1 MALFVFLLKDAILM
15 MISEMGGLHVT
26 RKSIHALAP
35 GRINIIGE
43 HTDYNDG
50 YVLPVTVDR
59 YVQATVSER
68 QGSSIR
74 VFSEEEGT
82 CEFDSQTISRSNNWC
97 DYVKGICWVLKEEKA
112 VLLPGMEV
120 RIISTVPQGSG
131 LSSSAALE
139 VAVLIA
145 MDELLKLGLSEEE
158 KYILARRAENDFVGV
173 KCGVMDQFAA
183 VMGKERHA
191 IFLDTQSMHHDYVPL
206 DLGDY
211 AFMVI
216 DSGVRHSLSSGE
228 YNKRREEASFA
239 LRELGKTSYRDL
251 TISELLS
258 ARKNLKPEYYR
269 RAMHIITE
277 NERVLDSVRSLKSS
291 NFENLGRFLLQSH
304 ESLAYDYEV
313 SCDEVDYIV
322 SLLREKPSVTGCR
335 MMGGGFGGSVLAV
348 CETDEVDAVSED
360 IKNNYYE
367 RFGITARVFLVRPDG
382 KARILDLPLLVEG
395 REKL

>member
-1 MALFVFLLKDAILM
+1 
-15 MISEMGGLHVT
+15 MISEMEGFHMT
-26 RKSIHALAP
+26 RKCIHSLAP

-50 YVLPVTVDR
+50 YVLPVTIDR

-68 QGSSIR
+68 QGDSIR

-82 CEFDSQTISRSNNWC
+82 CEFDSQAISRSNNWC

-112 VLLPGMEV
+112 VLLPGMEI
-120 RIISTVPQGSG
+120 RISSTVPQGSG

-139 VAVLIA
+139 VAVLVA
-145 MDELLKLGLSEEE
+145 LDEFLKLELSDEE
-158 KYILARRAENDFVGV
+158 KYTFARRAENDFVGV

-183 VMGKERHA
+183 VMGKEKHA
-191 IFLDTQSMHHDYVPL
+191 IFLDTQSMHHEYVPL

-228 YNKRREEASFA
+228 YNRRREEANFA
-239 LRELGKTSYRDL
+239 LRGLGKTSYRDL
-251 TISELLS
+251 TISELLT
-258 ARKNLKPEYYR
+258 AKKKLKPEHYR

-313 SCDEVDYIV
+313 SCDEVDSIV
-322 SLLREKPSVTGCR
+322 SLLREESSVTGCR
-335 MMGGGFGGSVLAV
+335 MMGGGFGGSVIAV
-348 CETDEVDAVSED
+348 CETDEIDTVSERV
-360 IKNNYYE
+360 KNSYYE
-367 RFGITARVFLVRPDG
+367 SFGINARVFLVRPDG
-382 KARILDLPLLVEG
+382 KARILDTPHLVER
-395 REKL
+395 REGL

>member
-269 RAMHIITE
+269 RAMHILTE

>member
-1 MALFVFLLKDAILM
+1 LALFVFLLKDAILM

>member
-1 MALFVFLLKDAILM
+1 M